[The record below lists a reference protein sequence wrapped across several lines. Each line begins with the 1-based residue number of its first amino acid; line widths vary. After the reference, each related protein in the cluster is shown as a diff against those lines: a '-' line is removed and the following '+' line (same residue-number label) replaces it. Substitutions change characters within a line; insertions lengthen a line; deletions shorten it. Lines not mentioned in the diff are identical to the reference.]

1 MDADHLQAIALR
13 DQFWASLRLLMP
25 EIQRL
30 AEGNFD
36 GSDREK
42 QVLQLLARCVAAE
55 LAFREADSQGQP
67 PAGPEK

>member
-13 DQFWASLRLLMP
+13 DQFWASLRVLMP

-30 AEGNFD
+30 AEGGFD

-42 QVLQLLARCVAAE
+42 KVLQLLARCVAAE
-55 LAFREADSQGQP
+55 LAFREEESQPQSP
-67 PAGPEK
+67 PGEEK